1 MAAGVRTTR
10 GRAVRARRA
19 AARTPSRCRGRR
31 SASAPAAAGSSPRT
45 ADPLAQIGFAP
56 VTVIAVRI
64 FYVLGGVLAVWAVV
78 LTALGLS
85 SARFPGNIGGQR
97 IVIAISA
104 VLVGLAIG
112 AAVITSKTEKSE
124 QPGINVPGKVRTK

>member
-1 MAAGVRTTR
+1 M
-10 GRAVRARRA
+10 
-19 AARTPSRCRGRR
+19 
-31 SASAPAAAGSSPRT
+31 
-45 ADPLAQIGFAP
+45 
-56 VTVIAVRI
+56 TVIAVRI

-85 SARFPGNIGGQR
+85 RARFPGNIGGQR

-124 QPGINVPGKVRTK
+124 QPGINAPGKVRTK